1 MGLRKRLK
9 GPARCEARNLKQPE
23 TNGRPRQG
31 LPQKY
36 LVLFDG
42 EGGLLANF
50 DTGFAAKTLFFIDNH
65 GLAILKL
72 VHFNRTNIH
81 ALATS
86 DALVDVN
93 GNRIT
98 HDQPPKF
105 FVIPAYAG

>member
-1 MGLRKRLK
+1 VRSSKFETAGDEWQAPA
-9 GPARCEARNLKQPE
+9 GPA
-23 TNGRPRQG
+23 T
-31 LPQKY
+31 QKD

-42 EGGLLANF
+42 EGSLLANF
-50 DTGFAAKTLFFIDNH
+50 DTGFATETLFFIDNH

-72 VHFNRTNIH
+72 IHFNRANIH
-81 ALATS
+81 ALATT
-86 DALVDVN
+86 DALVDVD